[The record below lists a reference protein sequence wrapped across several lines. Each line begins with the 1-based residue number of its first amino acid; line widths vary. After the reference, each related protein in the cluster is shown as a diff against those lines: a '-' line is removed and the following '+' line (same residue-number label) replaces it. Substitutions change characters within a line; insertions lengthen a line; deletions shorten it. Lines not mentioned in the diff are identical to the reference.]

1 MMNQDGNADC
11 NVLTVYETVLHH
23 CPLNIIII
31 ARLYGPFRCQVTE
44 VFEADK
50 YKKVIL
56 GVGADSDEQGMP
68 CFLPSVEETE
78 RQVVDK
84 EDAWFHYVFCQ
95 IRPLRSAVNN
105 NKRIFIK
112 KSISETGVINIGSE
126 LLFRRFPPTD
136 TDLKK

>member
-1 MMNQDGNADC
+1 MQKKK
-11 NVLTVYETVLHH
+11 
-23 CPLNIIII
+23 
-31 ARLYGPFRCQVTE
+31 CQVTE

-68 CFLPSVEETE
+68 YFLLSVEETE

-95 IRPLRSAVNN
+95 NPPLRSAVN
-105 NKRIFIK
+105 KYK
-112 KSISETGVINIGSE
+112 
-126 LLFRRFPPTD
+126 
-136 TDLKK
+136 